1 MATKKIALILSS
13 TRTPRAGP
21 TVVSF
26 VKKVFETVSVSPK
39 PSLEVV
45 DLATFKLPVLDEPK
59 LPAMIKTPD
68 GWAHEHSRKWSAAIA
83 SYDAY
88 IFVSPEYNFGVP
100 GGVKNAIDF
109 LYNEWIGKPVV
120 IVTYGGAGGNN
131 ASDSLEKTLSG
142 MKLRVVE
149 TRPQLHFVD
158 QAALYQAA
166 GTGEINQA
174 TLEKWEKESTETL
187 EKAWRELNELLEK
200 EIEIPAA
207 H

>member
-142 MKLRVVE
+142 M
-149 TRPQLHFVD
+149 
-158 QAALYQAA
+158 ALYQAA

-174 TLEKWEKESTETL
+174 TLEKWEKESTGTL